1 MRAQMQ
7 CKYFYEHDTLITV
20 AKNNRHESD
29 RGEGVR
35 LVSTKKETDPFGSAS
50 SFRCG
55 DGRTRTAVQTPHQR
69 AFYTLSLPLVFD
81 QGLPADRLSKAYPL
95 NLSGA

>member
-1 MRAQMQ
+1 M
-7 CKYFYEHDTLITV
+7 HNGLIL
-20 AKNNRHESD
+20 NLN
-29 RGEGVR
+29 
-35 LVSTKKETDPFGSAS
+35 
-50 SFRCG
+50 CG

-81 QGLPADRLSKAYPL
+81 QGLPEDRLPETYPL

>member
-1 MRAQMQ
+1 MQ
-7 CKYFYEHDTLITV
+7 NVSSK
-20 AKNNRHESD
+20 SD
-29 RGEGVR
+29 EM
-35 LVSTKKETDPFGSAS
+35 F
-50 SFRCG
+50 FCG

-81 QGLPADRLSKAYPL
+81 KGLPEDRLPIAYPL